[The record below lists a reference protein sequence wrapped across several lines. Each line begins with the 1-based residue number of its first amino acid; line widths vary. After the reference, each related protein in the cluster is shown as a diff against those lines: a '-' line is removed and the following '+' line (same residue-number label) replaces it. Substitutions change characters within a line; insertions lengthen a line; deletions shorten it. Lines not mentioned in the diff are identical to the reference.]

1 MKTILLFILIFFY
14 SLPSHSA
21 LTVSRST
28 WDNLTGTTCTDFQS
42 CIALF
47 GPMSDRVLT
56 GTFDINSRDRLY
68 AYYHAPESTV
78 IQSKYLEFDLT
89 DDCYIGSDY
98 GIMCGLR
105 CNSRTSCLTYAGTQ
119 CTDGYVA
126 EYDFT
131 DVANWTSQCA
141 DIRFED
147 DYELLPDELIIYS
160 TIQGER
166 GLRGQKGEDGVDGV
180 DGIDGQSCTVQDTD
194 EGLRIT
200 CGEEVADLTNGID
213 GKDFEFEDFTT
224 EQLDSFKGEAGIDG
238 FNGRDG
244 IDGFNGRDGEDAVE
258 CTVDKSNGVVT
269 ISCPSGN
276 QTISELA
283 IKQSVNADLKA
294 ENCFITSV
302 DEVNNTTIYS
312 CPDGERTVQV
322 NDGKDFKYEDFTIP
336 QLASLKG
343 EDGIDG
349 VDGQDGTNGTDG
361 IDGVDGQDGTNGTDG
376 VDGQDG
382 TNGTDGIDGEAGK
395 VGLAGKAGT
404 DGEDGVDGEN
414 VDTDA
419 VVSAINNLNNS
430 LTGTSNNA
438 NVGNSSELSSYDAL
452 FTDSSDYEASIETVK
467 AEIKAQQQLFFT
479 EIKSKFTFDATSGA
493 GYTPNQLDLGKWG
506 SHDISISRFSD
517 YFGGIGNVIYFLA
530 ALTALTIV
538 LGGIKL

>member
-68 AYYHAPESTV
+68 AYYHAPESTI

-98 GIMCGLR
+98 GIKCGLL

-126 EYDFT
+126 EYDFI

-147 DYELLPDELIIYS
+147 DHELLPDEAIIYS

-166 GLRGQKGEDGVDGV
+166 GLRGQKGEDGIDGI

-194 EGLRIT
+194 EGLRMT
-200 CGEEVADLTNGID
+200 CGEEIADLTNGID

-238 FNGRDG
+238 IDGFNGRDG
-244 IDGFNGRDGEDAVE
+244 IDGQDAVE
-258 CTVDKSNGVVT
+258 CTVDKSNSVVT

-283 IKQSVNADLKA
+283 IKQSVNADLRA

-343 EDGIDG
+343 EDGQDG
-349 VDGQDGTNGTDG
+349 INGTDGEAGKDGQDGTNGTDG
-361 IDGVDGQDGTNGTDG
+361 IDG
-376 VDGQDG
+376 
-382 TNGTDGIDGEAGK
+382 IDGEDGLA
-395 VGLAGKAGT
+395 GLAGKAGT
-404 DGEDGVDGEN
+404 DGVDGEN

-419 VVSAINNLNNS
+419 VVSAINNLNTS

-438 NVGNSSELSSYDAL
+438 NVGNSSELTSYDAL
-452 FTDSSDYEASIETVK
+452 FTDSSDYETSIETVK

-479 EIKSKFTFDATSGA
+479 EIKSKFTFDAISGA
-493 GYTPNQLDLGKWG
+493 GYTPKQLDLGKWG